1 MVRKNSI
8 TMSITELLTDTRN
21 KTEKLYDLEAEDLQK
36 TYASGKWTVKQILV
50 HLADAE
56 SVLHERIKRTIAE
69 PGQVIFAFNQ
79 DLWCAKIDYENFPL
93 AISKQLFLAN
103 CSSIIFLAEKFYA
116 SLGDNQYVHS
126 EAGLRTLKDE
136 FDKVALHNQS
146 HLNQIQQALSR

>member
-1 MVRKNSI
+1 MQIV
-8 TMSITELLTDTRN
+8 TQLTDTRN
-21 KTEKLYDLEAEDLQK
+21 ITEKLYDLAEEDLQK
-36 TYASGKWTVKQILV
+36 TYAPGKWTVKQILV

-79 DLWCAKIDYENFPL
+79 DLWCDNIGYESFPL

-103 CSSIIFLAEKFYA
+103 RESIIFLADKFYET
-116 SLGDNQYVHS
+116 LGSNQYVHS
-126 EAGLRTLKDE
+126 EAGIRTLKDE

-146 HLNQIQQALSR
+146 HLNQIQQALTG

>member
-1 MVRKNSI
+1 MQIV
-8 TMSITELLTDTRN
+8 TQLTESRN
-21 KTEKLYDLEAEDLQK
+21 ITEKLYDLPAEDLQK
-36 TYASGKWTVKQILV
+36 TYAPGKWTVKQILV

-79 DLWCAKIDYENFPL
+79 DLWCDNIGYESFPQ

-103 CSSIIFLAEKFYA
+103 RESIIFLAGKFYET
-116 SLGDNQYVHS
+116 LGYNQYVHS
-126 EAGLRTLKDE
+126 EAGIRTLKDE

-146 HLNQIQQALSR
+146 HLNQIQQALSSH